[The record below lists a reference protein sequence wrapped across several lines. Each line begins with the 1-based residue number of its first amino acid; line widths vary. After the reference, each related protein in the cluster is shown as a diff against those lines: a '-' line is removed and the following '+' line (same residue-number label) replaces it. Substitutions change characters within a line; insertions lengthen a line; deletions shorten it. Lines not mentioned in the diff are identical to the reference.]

1 MKKDQKIPMTPV
13 LAVALV
19 LVAALAW
26 FLVVGPKQSAGGKI
40 DAEISDYQAK
50 IIVAK
55 QPKPEGP
62 TVVQI
67 EVADVFRLA
76 KAMPDNED
84 MANVLLEL
92 NSVATSAGIEFV
104 AIQPGPPATR
114 SGYYAVPV
122 TLTLEGNYYDLTDF
136 LFRLRNLVSVNEG
149 VLEANGRLYT
159 LDTIEIHEASDGF
172 PQIEAV
178 LVISAYA
185 YGVPEGE
192 VVAAPAE
199 PAPPPPPS
207 GGTTVPATTTGTT
220 TGTAPPVTSTNN
232 AMAPIPGA
240 PGQPTPPPPS
250 GTP

>member
-1 MKKDQKIPMTPV
+1 MKKNQQIPLTPV

-19 LVAALAW
+19 LVTALAW
-26 FLVVGPKQSAGGKI
+26 FLVVGPKQSRGGEL
-40 DAEISDYQAK
+40 DAEIADYETKIVVAQA
-50 IIVAK
+50 
-55 QPKPEGP
+55 PRPEV
-62 TVVQI
+62 TVVEIQA
-67 EVADVFRLA
+67 ADIFRLA

-84 MANVLLEL
+84 MAGVLLEL
-92 NSVATSAGIEFV
+92 NSVATSAGIKFV
-104 AIQPGPPATR
+104 AIQPGPPVAR
-114 SGYYAVPV
+114 NGYYAVPV

-136 LFRLRNLVSVNEG
+136 LFRLRNLVTVTDG

-159 LDTIEIHEASDGF
+159 LDTLEIHESSDGF

-185 YGVPEGE
+185 YGTPEGE
-192 VVAAPAE
+192 IAAAPAE

-207 GGTTVPATTTGTT
+207 GGTTVPSTTTGQTT

>member
-26 FLVVGPKQSAGGKI
+26 FLVVGPKQSAGGQI
-40 DAEISDYQAK
+40 DAEIADYQAK
-50 IIVAK
+50 ILVAK

-84 MANVLLEL
+84 MADVLLEL

-114 SGYYAVPV
+114 NGYYAVPV

-136 LFRLRNLVSVNEG
+136 LFRLRNLVSVTDG

-159 LDTIEIHEASDGF
+159 LDTLEIHESSDGF

-240 PGQPTPPPPS
+240 PGQPTPPPP